1 MDPDV
6 TQSGAARF
14 EPVRNVV
21 HKKRNGC
28 CVKWQF
34 IGRIEHIGPGLS
46 AGWSK
51 ALRPGPAGNEA
62 QIMKSTGPMRLL
74 ALLLPMLAVLA
85 ACGSSPARPTPSP
98 AAPAAAGAPATQPPG
113 SEYIIGP
120 GDTLRISVLRN
131 PELSAEVPVRPDGR
145 ISTPLVNDAVAV
157 GKTPS
162 QLAAEMEKT
171 IGQYVRS
178 PTVNVIVSNPAST
191 YSQVKVVGQA
201 VAPKAVPFRNGM
213 TVLDLVIQVGGLS
226 QFAAGNRA
234 KIIRTEGQSTRE
246 IRVRLNDLINK
257 GKVTENVALQP
268 GDILVI
274 PETLF

>member
-1 MDPDV
+1 MV
-6 TQSGAARF
+6 
-14 EPVRNVV
+14 
-21 HKKRNGC
+21 
-28 CVKWQF
+28 
-34 IGRIEHIGPGLS
+34 
-46 AGWSK
+46 
-51 ALRPGPAGNEA
+51 
-62 QIMKSTGPMRLL
+62 RLL
-74 ALLLPMLAVLA
+74 AVLFPMLVVLA
-85 ACGSSPARPTPSP
+85 ACGSSPPRVMAPAVAP
-98 AAPAAAGAPATQPPG
+98 AAPGAVGVQPPG

-145 ISTPLVNDAVAV
+145 ISTPLVNDVVAV
-157 GKTPS
+157 GKTPT

-191 YSQVKVVGQA
+191 FSQVRVVGQA
-201 VAPKAVPFRNGM
+201 VAPRAIPFRNGM

-234 KIIRTEGQSTRE
+234 KIVRTEGQSTRE

-257 GKVTENVALQP
+257 GKVAENVALQP

>member
-1 MDPDV
+1 
-6 TQSGAARF
+6 
-14 EPVRNVV
+14 
-21 HKKRNGC
+21 
-28 CVKWQF
+28 
-34 IGRIEHIGPGLS
+34 
-46 AGWSK
+46 
-51 ALRPGPAGNEA
+51 
-62 QIMKSTGPMRLL
+62 MRLL
-74 ALLLPMLAVLA
+74 ALLIPMLAVLA
-85 ACGSSPARPTPSP
+85 ACGSSPPRVSAPAVAP
-98 AAPAAAGAPATQPPG
+98 AAPGALGAQPPG

-131 PELSAEVPVRPDGR
+131 PDLSAEVPVRPDGR
-145 ISTPLVNDAVAV
+145 ISTPLVNDVIAV
-157 GKTPS
+157 GKTPT
-162 QLAAEMEKT
+162 QLAGEMEKI

-191 YSQVKVVGQA
+191 FSQVRVVGQA
-201 VAPKAVPFRNGM
+201 VAPRAVPFRNGM

-234 KIIRTEGQSTRE
+234 KIVRTEGQSTRE

-257 GKVTENVALQP
+257 GKVSENIAIQP

>member
-1 MDPDV
+1 
-6 TQSGAARF
+6 
-14 EPVRNVV
+14 
-21 HKKRNGC
+21 
-28 CVKWQF
+28 
-34 IGRIEHIGPGLS
+34 
-46 AGWSK
+46 
-51 ALRPGPAGNEA
+51 
-62 QIMKSTGPMRLL
+62 MRLL

-85 ACGSSPARPTPSP
+85 ACGSSPTRPATPA
-98 AAPAAAGAPATQPPG
+98 AAPAAAGAAVTQPPG

-191 YSQVKVVGQA
+191 FSQVKVVGQA

-234 KIIRTEGQSTRE
+234 KIVRTEGQSTRE